1 MGLRPPSP
9 RIRRVLLVLV
19 LIDRLIWVLIKPLL
33 SIKERHSFDTLLKHR
48 RVLMSRMEIR
58 ILVMISNG
66 IWLDIDLGLILRIL

>member
-48 RVLMSRMEIR
+48 RVLMSRMER